1 MKKEIVVNAGIGETR
16 AAIREDGRLVELFL
30 ERDSHQLVVGN
41 IYKGRVEN
49 VLPGMQAAFV
59 NIGLERNAF
68 LYVDDALEHLNGSD
82 GGIGRGRV
90 KSIKDVLTEGDEI
103 VVQVAKGPIG
113 TKGARVVT
121 QLSIP
126 GRYVVL
132 MPTDDHIAV
141 SRRIADDNER
151 ERLKAIAKKVCP
163 KGTGLIVRTLAEGKS
178 EQEIAQ
184 DCRFLLSVWKKIQR
198 RAQTQPAPAMLY
210 KDFDL
215 TYRLVRD
222 EFTPDVAK
230 FVVDDDGAYRTILD
244 LLDNFAP
251 AMKRRVYKYSGP
263 KPIFEFYGIEEQIQ
277 RSLQR
282 KVWLDSGGYI
292 IIDHTEALTSIDVNT
307 GRFIGTTN
315 LADTVLKTNIEA
327 AREIAHQLRL
337 RDIGG
342 IIIIDFI
349 DMDSDAHRRRVLEE
363 FEAALGKDKTRSHI
377 LGFTNLGLLE
387 MTRKKVGEDIM
398 TRLQRT
404 CPVCEGSG
412 RVLSEATIAHRTQR
426 EVVRRAQ
433 ATGDEALLVV
443 CHPSVASILIGPNGS
458 ALHKLEQ
465 HTRKTIY
472 VKGAETLHVE
482 DVEII
487 TGDKKTVEE
496 RAFPVRPG
504 EVVDIQIEE
513 AHITNPNDGI
523 ARIEGYVIDVEGGGR
538 HVGQRHKVEITR
550 VFRTYAKAK
559 LVAN

>member
-1 MKKEIVVNAGIGETR
+1 
-16 AAIREDGRLVELFL
+16 
-30 ERDSHQLVVGN
+30 
-41 IYKGRVEN
+41 
-49 VLPGMQAAFV
+49 
-59 NIGLERNAF
+59 
-68 LYVDDALEHLNGSD
+68 
-82 GGIGRGRV
+82 
-90 KSIKDVLTEGDEI
+90 
-103 VVQVAKGPIG
+103 
-113 TKGARVVT
+113 
-121 QLSIP
+121 
-126 GRYVVL
+126 
-132 MPTDDHIAV
+132 
-141 SRRIADDNER
+141 
-151 ERLKAIAKKVCP
+151 
-163 KGTGLIVRTLAEGKS
+163 
-178 EQEIAQ
+178 
-184 DCRFLLSVWKKIQR
+184 
-198 RAQTQPAPAMLY
+198 MLY

-244 LLDNFAP
+244 LLDSFSP
-251 AMKRRVYKYSGP
+251 AMKPRVYKYSGT
-263 KPIFEFYGIEEQIQ
+263 KPIFEFYGVEEQID

-307 GRFIGTTN
+307 GRFIGTTD

-342 IIIIDFI
+342 IIIVDFI
-349 DMDSDAHRRRVLEE
+349 DMDSDADRRRVLEE

-404 CPVCEGSG
+404 CPYCDGAG
-412 RVLSEATIAHRTQR
+412 RVPSEATVAHAAQR
-426 EVVRRAQ
+426 EIVKRARM
-433 ATGDEALLVV
+433 TDDEALLVV
-443 CHPSVASILIGPNGS
+443 CHPSVAALLIGPNGS

-465 HTRKTIY
+465 QTGKTLY
-472 VKGAETLHVE
+472 VKGTDVLHVR

-487 TGDKKTVEE
+487 SGDKQSMEAQ
-496 RAFPVRPG
+496 AFPVRQG
-504 EVVDIQIEE
+504 EVVDIHIEE
-513 AHITNPNDGI
+513 PHITNPNDGI

-550 VFRTYAKAK
+550 VFRTYAKGK